1 MHTNPRFRVMTHK
14 HTRFM
19 TNIRAFAIQEFRTLF
34 ISNTQRGRE
43 GEGESESER
52 ESSKGHHEVYPERKR
67 MLFCLWE
74 GTSSRGWETS
84 LFLKSCFSANSLSER
99 KTMTERETPNAISPM
114 SYSVTS
120 VSSTGEKRQKE
131 TQRRH
136 FLGGGLNERQLWTLA
151 SREKTTPH
159 SHLTHQ
165 INWCA
170 AFGWESQ
177 GIWFNW
183 IRFRFHQ
190 TILLALLFLRW
201 AGPT

>member
-1 MHTNPRFRVMTHK
+1 MTHT

-19 TNIRAFAIQEFRTLF
+19 THIRAFAIQEFRTLF
-34 ISNTQRGRE
+34 ISNTRRGRE
-43 GEGESESER
+43 GERESER
-52 ESSKGHHEVYPERKR
+52 ESSKGHQEVYPERKR

-120 VSSTGEKRQKE
+120 VSSTGGKRQKE
-131 TQRRH
+131 RQRRH
-136 FLGGGLNERQLWTLA
+136 LLGGRLRDWPLWTLA
-151 SREKTTPH
+151 YREKTTQH

-165 INWCA
+165 IN
-170 AFGWESQ
+170 
-177 GIWFNW
+177 
-183 IRFRFHQ
+183 
-190 TILLALLFLRW
+190 
-201 AGPT
+201 